1 MTATR
6 DARDIAERILEIH
19 RKQKDP
25 NVAGWIGDAICDAF
39 KDTEILAKEHLAQL
53 ERCRRLEA
61 VFHAADRVYCIG
73 GVHVD
78 GVVNL
83 EEMFEA
89 LSVFRESEAKT

>member
-6 DARDIAERILEIH
+6 DAREIRSFCEETLER
-19 RKQKDP
+19 
-25 NVAGWIGDAICDAF
+25 F
-39 KDTEILAKEHLAQL
+39 KPEDMAHQLAKEHLALL

-61 VFHAADRVYCIG
+61 VFHAADRVYCTG

-89 LSVFRESEAKT
+89 LSVFRDSEAKT